1 MQHMN
6 GLALSRAPDQ
16 RGVFQRTQGKW
27 LLASIGAVLFA
38 LCSASFADA
47 AKPEFANAEQFGSAI
62 SFPGN
67 TIFKTVAGTE
77 VKCTGGG
84 IETATIVAA
93 GSKKAKSVQFNLKG
107 CKGEGVECKT
117 AGAAA
122 GEIRSKT
129 LEGELGYVKPAVEGA
144 ETVVFALFPA
154 VGETIAAYACTAAYE
169 QKGCIGGEIKKANE
183 LTQSWT
189 LLFEETNGVQSI
201 KVFEPTKGGA
211 PAKCETKVK
220 IGTAEEQDGMEDSQT
235 IALPCPNMI
244 KS

>member
-1 MQHMN
+1 MHHMIR
-6 GLALSRAPDQ
+6 LAPSRSTNI
-16 RGVFQRTQGKW
+16 RSGFQKIQGKW
-27 LLASIGAVLFA
+27 LLVSIGAMLFA
-38 LCSASFADA
+38 LSFASLADA
-47 AKPEFANAEQFGSAI
+47 AKPEFENAEQFSSAI
-62 SFPGN
+62 NFPGN
-67 TIFKTVAGTE
+67 TVFKTVAGTE

-84 IETATIVAA
+84 IETATIVAP
-93 GSKKAKSVQFNLKG
+93 GSKKAKSVQFNLKS

-129 LEGELGYVKPAVEGA
+129 LEGELGYVKPAVGGA

-154 VGETIAAYACTAAYE
+154 VGETIAAYSCTAAYE

-220 IGTAEEQDGMEDSQT
+220 IGAAEEQDGLEDSQT
-235 IALPCPNMI
+235 IGLPCPNMI